1 MESIVIKYKNETS
14 ARTPSL
20 FEDTAWYY
28 SRYRPGYPKKVF
40 EFLVDRA
47 GLTAETMVLDI
58 GAGTGQIAIPLAQRG
73 IPVVAIDPDIQMLCE
88 GICAEQRANTF
99 GIAWMRGDD
108 EMVRSLHIGPV
119 KLCTMGA
126 SFHWIH
132 RDRLLHVL
140 DSLIVA
146 DGGVVILSVGSVW
159 SGSGEV
165 WSVIVKSVVIEF
177 LGEHRR
183 AGAGTYSHPK
193 DRHEVVLAR
202 STFSNVTKHNFT
214 VDMEM
219 TVDDIIGLQLSTSY
233 ASPRQL
239 GDRVD
244 EFKTVLRDR
253 LLEANP
259 AGVFIGKQETELLF
273 AVR

>member
-1 MESIVIKYKNETS
+1 M
-14 ARTPSL
+14 
-20 FEDTAWYY
+20 
-28 SRYRPGYPKKVF
+28 
-40 EFLVDRA
+40 
-47 GLTAETMVLDI
+47 
-58 GAGTGQIAIPLAQRG
+58 
-73 IPVVAIDPDIQMLCE
+73 
-88 GICAEQRANTF
+88 
-99 GIAWMRGDD
+99 
-108 EMVRSLHIGPV
+108 
-119 KLCTMGA
+119 
-126 SFHWIH
+126 
-132 RDRLLHVL
+132 
-140 DSLIVA
+140 
-146 DGGVVILSVGSVW
+146 
-159 SGSGEV
+159 
-165 WSVIVKSVVIEF
+165 KSVVIEF

-202 STFSNVTKHNFT
+202 SAFSNVTKHNFT